1 MRQVSVRLPEG
12 RGREAAGIATDLDGV
27 NLSVV
32 DVRDARGK
40 PHDLLTVTL
49 SNRRVEPFLDRV
61 ERLGEA
67 RITFSPN
74 GVLALYPPESEAAD
88 QVSDVQLRS
97 PIEIFLAGLQSIGS
111 WKGFLSYAT
120 AAGLIVW
127 IGLFTNTMYLLT
139 AAMLVAPFAGPAM
152 NLAIGTARGDT
163 VLIRRSVLRYFVGL
177 AVTIAAAAVMS
188 LILGHEIATPMMI
201 DRSQISSVAVLLPIV
216 AGAAGAM
223 NLLQSERSSLVS
235 GAAVGMLVAAS
246 LAPPAGV
253 VGMAIA
259 IGEWEMAQ
267 SGTFLLFLQLAG
279 INLAGAAVFR
289 MAGLRT
295 RGPRFE
301 RGSSWVSVVTAVLSV
316 GALAG
321 LLALQFHSRPNLVRS
336 TEAQRAAASIHQ
348 AIERSGVARLVEANV
363 RFTRAD
369 LKGEN
374 ALLCV
379 LYVEPSEVGL
389 SDAEVGERVRKAVF
403 DAVRTP
409 NVTPLVAVTVVEG
422 RETQD

>member
-1 MRQVSVRLPEG
+1 MRQVFIRLPEG
-12 RGREAAGIATDLDGV
+12 RGREAAAMATDLEGV
-27 NLSVV
+27 NLSIANA
-32 DVRDARGK
+32 RDANGE
-40 PHDLLTVTL
+40 PHELLTVTL
-49 SNRRVEPFLDRV
+49 SNRQVEPFLDRV
-61 ERLGEA
+61 ATLGEVG
-67 RITFSPN
+67 ITFFPL
-74 GVLALYPPESEAAD
+74 GVLSLHPPEEEAAD
-88 QVSDVQLRS
+88 QISEVQLRS

-111 WKGFLSYAT
+111 WKGFLSYAA

-152 NLAIGTARGDT
+152 NLAIGTARGDAL
-163 VLIRRSVLRYFVGL
+163 LIRRSVLRYFASL

-188 LILGHEIATPMMI
+188 LIMGQEIATPMMV
-201 DRSQISSVAVLLPIV
+201 DRSQLSSVAVLLPIV
-216 AGAAGAM
+216 AGAAGAI

-253 VGMAIA
+253 VGMALV

-267 SGTFLLFLQLAG
+267 SGIFLLFLQLVG
-279 INLAGAAVFR
+279 INVAGAAVFR

-295 RGPRFE
+295 RGPRYD
-301 RGSSWVSVVTAVLSV
+301 RGRALVSVLTMVLSI

-321 LLALQFHSRPNLVRS
+321 LLALQFYRSPALVRS
-336 TEAQRAAASIHQ
+336 TEAQRAAASIEK
-348 AIERSGVARLVEANV
+348 AIDQTGVAQLIEANV

-369 LKGEN
+369 VKGQN
-374 ALLCV
+374 LLLCV
-379 LYVEPSEVGL
+379 LYVEPAAPGMSDDEVR
-389 SDAEVGERVRKAVF
+389 ERVRTAVF
-403 DAVRTP
+403 DSVRIP

-422 RETQD
+422 GEE